1 MDSHVIE
8 HPPPADGRTQPVPPW
23 LWALA
28 ILALAGALA
37 LIDWSVVPA
46 SAASSGAATG
56 SQQAAHSAPT
66 AGTSLRSSGGAQG
79 TGHRRGGALERSR
92 AGSTRQGG
100 GSGSAPGPGSAAK
113 NGAPG
118 SGAPGSSSAPG
129 TTGSGSSQSS
139 AAPATNAVNGY
150 LSALAHLD
158 PTGVSDTSDGAPY
171 AMAGILLD
179 SAAINSARGGSTA
192 VTVGPSSLTPTS
204 VGRSTVTFEGS
215 VVLTTTVSG
224 SQGGGT
230 TTDTVAGPLTVTD
243 ESGVWR
249 VTNFTYDGAPLQ
261 LWAEHASQMIR
272 GLTATVGYVVSYGNT
287 TAALV
292 TLTQQ
297 SGAADV
303 QLQTVK
309 LIAGGASLVGTGDFT
324 GPPTPTGVLRFSRV
338 DATPSSLELDFSSSG
353 GSPYDFQL
361 ALS

>member
-1 MDSHVIE
+1 MDNHVIE
-8 HPPPADGRTQPVPPW
+8 PALSADRPTQPVPPW
-23 LWALA
+23 LRALA
-28 ILALAGALA
+28 LLALAGALA

-46 SAASSGAATG
+46 SAASSGEAAGSQAASSAATAGVPPG
-56 SQQAAHSAPT
+56 SSA
-66 AGTSLRSSGGAQG
+66 GAQG
-79 TGHRRGGALERSR
+79 SSRRRGGAVRRSA
-92 AGSTRQGG
+92 AGSTRQAGSSGG
-100 GSGSAPGPGSAAK
+100 APIPGFAAK
-113 NGAPG
+113 SGASV
-118 SGAPGSSSAPG
+118 SGAPGSPSAPG
-129 TTGSGSSQSS
+129 ASGSGSSPAS
-139 AAPATNAVNGY
+139 AGPATNAVNGY

-179 SAAINSARGGSTA
+179 SAAINSARGGTTS

-204 VGRSTVTFEGS
+204 VGPGTVTFVGS
-215 VVLTTTVSG
+215 VALTTTVSG

-230 TTDTVAGPLTVTD
+230 YTDTVSGPLTVTD

-249 VTNFTYDGAPLQ
+249 VTDFTYDNAPLQ
-261 LWAEHASQMIR
+261 LWEEHASQTIR

-309 LIAGGASLVGTGDFT
+309 LTAGGASVLGTGDFT

-361 ALS
+361 PLS